1 MLIYLIDDHKMFAE
15 AMSTIIGLNCQ
26 GAETRI
32 FHSGVDALKALKDE
46 TPQLIVLDLD
56 MPELSGIR
64 MLDIFAQHGK
74 DIPVLVCSG
83 NLSTQNIQAVLRA
96 GAKGYLCKSEDSAT
110 ICDAIAQVSQGHY
123 YPPAAETLAG
133 EDGAAVT
140 PLLSRKQLVILSL
153 MKSGMSNSDMA
164 DTLFLSTNTIK
175 THIRL
180 MYTTLDVNSRIEC
193 LNKAEELNLLSE

>member
-32 FHSGVDALKALKDE
+32 FYSGADALRALKDE
-46 TPQLIVLDLD
+46 TPQLIILDLD
-56 MPELSGIR
+56 MPDLPGIR
-64 MLDIFAQHGK
+64 LLDIFAQHGK

-83 NLSTQNIQAVLRA
+83 NLSNQAMQAVIKA
-96 GAKGYLCKSEDSAT
+96 GARGYLCKSEDTNT
-110 ICDAIAQVSQGHY
+110 ICHAIHQVTSGHF
-123 YPPAAETLAG
+123 YPPAAETQVSADSK
-133 EDGAAVT
+133 ET
-140 PLLSRKQLVILSL
+140 SSLLSRRQLVILSL
-153 MKSGMSNSDMA
+153 MKSGMSNNDMA

-180 MYTTLDVNSRIEC
+180 MYNTLDVNSRIEC
-193 LNKAEELNLLSE
+193 LNKAEELKLLAE